1 MRARTLA
8 LLAGLG
14 ALALAA
20 RRRRR
25 AQPPDRTAPVPSPAR
40 DVEAAEPA
48 SDLPEGWAVVEFDDP
63 GDGRTG

>member
-1 MRARTLA
+1 
-8 LLAGLG
+8 
-14 ALALAA
+14 
-20 RRRRR
+20 
-25 AQPPDRTAPVPSPAR
+25 VPSPAR